1 MVINNNKNKDMSEF
15 NVNNWRSK
23 FLFEGLDEL
32 SDKQQSIAK
41 LRPPKNKLDGDDFK
55 AMGAGEKPKM
65 EAEDHE
71 VGMALGSLEQI
82 MIAAQELMQKLGQEE
97 RNIPGWIQ
105 DHITNSEQYLYQ
117 ANKGFHEN
125 EPENNSQELP
135 KLSASSIGDLQ
146 EIVKKLSKSK
156 K

>member
-1 MVINNNKNKDMSEF
+1 MSDF
-15 NVNNWRSK
+15 NLKNWRNNY
-23 FLFEGLDEL
+23 LAEALDEL
-32 SDKQQSIAK
+32 SNKQKAIAK
-41 LRPPKNKLDGDDFK
+41 LDPPEDELDGGDFK
-55 AMGAGEKPKM
+55 AMRAGKKPKM

-82 MIAAQELMQKLGQEE
+82 MRSAQELMQKLGQEE

-125 EPENNSQELP
+125 ESGDNSQAELP
-135 KLSASSIGDLQ
+135 KLSASSLTDLQ
-146 EIVKKLSKSK
+146 EIVKKLAKSK